1 MIEQVGFWIMLV
13 AALVGLLDVLVRIPN
28 NKKNQRR

>member
-13 AALVGLLDVLVRIPN
+13 AALVGLLDVFVRIAN
-28 NKKNQRR
+28 NKKNHRR